1 MFIGQEKYNPVVSTM
16 PIKTSHLL
24 IFLVCAVVFAAGC
37 AQPGSAPQQATAAAS
52 APAGTHAA
60 ADAATL
66 VPQFDA
72 YAEKTFN
79 QSGVPGTAIAIVKDD
94 KVIYLRCFGAKNV
107 TTNEPVGPDTRFQL
121 ASISK
126 SVTATMIASMV
137 GNGEL
142 AWDDTIISVNP
153 DFRLS
158 DPYVTEHV
166 TYRDLLSHRSGLPEY
181 GTDELQ
187 NDFQYTRPEI
197 MDRLRYLGLPGA
209 FRSSYAYSNIGIT
222 IAGETAAK
230 KAGKSFEDLVAERV
244 FVPAGMHNT
253 SARFSD
259 FRSAAD
265 RVDVYPM
272 QTGTPVAGPLMNDD
286 INSPAGGVSS
296 TLNDMVRYARLQA
309 NGGSIDGRQVV
320 NASALRDTHTPSY
333 IRSYSGSGMV
343 GSGLGWNTYLDGGR
357 TRVEKDGMF
366 SHGIATQIT
375 VWPEDKMALVVM
387 TNRFPEG
394 NLVTGSIS
402 NGWNELYYTGKIE
415 NDWYGDAEK
424 HLQEAFDAMTP
435 KKVEKPANPKP
446 ARDLKFYTGS
456 YSQDYYGTVR
466 IVEESGKLM
475 VYPGHSTTPFVLAPF
490 DGDTFSEVSGE
501 DMVKFSAGTGANAG
515 VAWFSRLETPGR
527 SGAFARTSP

>member
-1 MFIGQEKYNPVVSTM
+1 MSF
-16 PIKTSHLL
+16 KTTLL
-24 IFLVCAVVFAAGC
+24 ILLLVCAAVLACGC
-37 AQPGSAPQQATAAAS
+37 TQPGSVPQQTPATVS

-60 ADAATL
+60 ADIATL

-72 YAEKTFN
+72 YAGKLIN
-79 QSGVPGTAIAIVKDD
+79 QSGVPGTAIAIVRND
-94 KVIYLRCFGAKNV
+94 KVIYLRCFGVKNV
-107 TTNEPVGPDTRFQL
+107 TTNEPVTPDTRFQL

-142 AWDDTIISVNP
+142 SWDDTIVSVDP
-153 DFRLS
+153 GFKLS
-158 DPYVTEHV
+158 DPYVTEHI
-166 TYRDLLSHRSGLPEY
+166 TFRDLLSHRSGLPEY

-187 NDFQYTRPEI
+187 NDFGYTRPEI
-197 MDRLRYLGLPGA
+197 MDKLRYLGLPGA

-222 IAGETAAK
+222 IAGEAAAK
-230 KAGKSFEDLVAERV
+230 KAGKSYEDLVAERV

-253 SARFSD
+253 SARFAD
-259 FRSAAD
+259 FAGSAD
-265 RVDVYPM
+265 RVEVYPM
-272 QTGTPVAGPLMNDD
+272 QSGTPVAGPLNDDD

-309 NGGSIDGRQVV
+309 NGGSVDGRQVV
-320 NASALRDTHTPSY
+320 NASALGDTHTPSY
-333 IRSYSGSGMV
+333 IRSYSGTGMV

-375 VWPEDKMALVVM
+375 VWPEDNMALVVM

-415 NDWYGDAEK
+415 KDWYGDAEK
-424 HLQEAFDAMTP
+424 HLQEAFNAMTP
-435 KKVEKPANPKP
+435 KPVERPASPKP
-446 ARDLKFYTGS
+446 ARDLAYYTGS
-456 YSQDYYGTVR
+456 YRQDYYGTVR
-466 IVEESGKLM
+466 IAEESGKLM
-475 VYPGHSTTPFVLAPF
+475 VYPGHSTTPFALAPF
-490 DGDTFSEVSGE
+490 DGDTLGEASG
-501 DMVKFSAGTGANAG
+501 DGMVKFSAGTGANAG
-515 VAWFSRLETPGR
+515 GAWFARYETPGR
-527 SGAFARTSP
+527 NGTFVRVGP

>member
-1 MFIGQEKYNPVVSTM
+1 MSFQSTLFI
-16 PIKTSHLL
+16 LL
-24 IFLVCAVVFAAGC
+24 LVCAAVLASGCTQAGPVP
-37 AQPGSAPQQATAAAS
+37 QPAQATVS
-52 APAGTHAA
+52 NPAPAGTPAP
-60 ADAATL
+60 ADAGTL

-72 YAEKTFN
+72 YTEKTFEK
-79 QSGVPGTAIAIVKDD
+79 SGVPGMAVAVVKDD
-94 KVIYLRCFGAKNV
+94 KVVYIRTFGVRNV
-107 TTNEPVGPDTRFQL
+107 TTKEPVNPDTKFQL

-142 AWDDTIISVNP
+142 SWDDTIVAVDP
-153 DFRLS
+153 GFKLS

-187 NDFQYTRPEI
+187 NDFGYTRPEI

-230 KAGKSFEDLVAERV
+230 KTGKSFEDLVAERV

-253 SARFSD
+253 SARFAD
-259 FRSAAD
+259 FTRSAD
-265 RVDVYPM
+265 RVEVYPM
-272 QTGTPVAGPLMNDD
+272 QTGTPVAGPFMNDD

-333 IRSYSGSGMV
+333 IKSYYGSGMV
-343 GSGLGWNTYLDGGR
+343 GSGLGWNTYLEGGR

-366 SHGIATQIT
+366 SHGIATLIT
-375 VWPEDKMALVVM
+375 VWPQDNMALVVM

-415 NDWYGDAEK
+415 KDWYGDTEK
-424 HLQEAFDAMTP
+424 NMQAVFDTMASEP
-435 KKVEKPANPKP
+435 VERPANPKSS
-446 ARDLKFYTGS
+446 RDLKYYTGS
-456 YSQDYYGTVR
+456 YRQDYYGTVR
-466 IVEESGKLM
+466 VVEESGKLM
-475 VYPGHSTTPFVLAPF
+475 VYPGHSTTPYALAPF
-490 DGDTFSEVSGE
+490 DGDTLIEATGE
-501 DMVKFSAGTGANAG
+501 GIVKFSAGTGATATS
-515 VAWFSRLETPGR
+515 VWFSRYETPGR
-527 SGAFARTSP
+527 NGTFVRVAS

>member
-1 MFIGQEKYNPVVSTM
+1 M

-24 IFLVCAVVFAAGC
+24 LFLLCAAVLAAGC
-37 AQPGSAPQQATAAAS
+37 TQPGSVPQQTPATVS

-60 ADAATL
+60 ADIATL

-79 QSGVPGTAIAIVKDD
+79 QSGVPGMAVAIVKDD
-94 KVIYLRCFGAKNV
+94 KVVYLRCFGVKNV
-107 TTNEPVGPDTRFQL
+107 TTKEPVGPDTRFQL

-142 AWDDTIISVNP
+142 SWDDTIVSANP
-153 DFRLS
+153 GFALS
-158 DPYVTEHV
+158 DPYVTQHV

-187 NDFQYTRPEI
+187 NDFGYTRQEI
-197 MDRLRYLGLPGA
+197 MDRLPYLGLPGS

-222 IAGETAAK
+222 VAGLTAAM
-230 KAGKSFEDLVAERV
+230 KAGKPFEDLVAERV
-244 FVPAGMHNT
+244 FVPAGMYNT

-259 FRSAAD
+259 FRSSAD
-265 RVDVYPM
+265 RVEVYPM
-272 QTGTPVAGPLMNDD
+272 QTGTPVAGPLNDDD

-296 TLNDMVRYARLQA
+296 TLNDMIRYARLQA
-309 NGGSIDGRQVV
+309 NGGSVDGRQVV

-375 VWPEDKMALVVM
+375 VWPEDNMALVVM

-402 NGWNELYYTGKIE
+402 NGWNELYSTGKIE
-415 NDWYGDAEK
+415 KDWYGDAEK
-424 HLQEAFDAMTP
+424 HLQEAFNAMTP
-435 KKVEKPANPKP
+435 KKVETPASPKP
-446 ARDLKFYTGS
+446 ARELAYYTGS
-456 YSQDYYGTVR
+456 YRQDYYGTVR
-466 IVEESGKLM
+466 IVEESGKLV
-475 VYPGHSTTPFVLAPF
+475 VYPGHSTTPFTLAPF
-490 DGDTFSEVSGE
+490 DGDTLAEASG
-501 DMVKFSAGTGANAG
+501 DGIVKFNGGTGGTATG
-515 VAWFSRLETPGR
+515 AWFSRYETPGR
-527 SGAFARTSP
+527 NGTFVRVGP

>member
-16 PIKTSHLL
+16 PIKSSHLL
-24 IFLVCAVVFAAGC
+24 ILLLCAAVLAAGC
-37 AQPGSAPQQATAAAS
+37 TQPGSVPQQAPVTVS
-52 APAGTHAA
+52 TPAGTPAA

-79 QSGVPGTAIAIVKDD
+79 QSGVPGMAVAIVKDD
-94 KVIYLRCFGAKNV
+94 KVVYLRCFGVKNV

-142 AWDDTIISVNP
+142 SWDDTIVSAYP
-153 DFRLS
+153 GFRLS

-166 TYRDLLSHRSGLPEY
+166 TFRDLLSHRSGLPEY

-187 NDFQYTRPEI
+187 NDFGYTRPEI

-222 IAGETAAK
+222 IAGEAAAT
-230 KAGKSFEDLVAERV
+230 KAGKSYEDLVAERV

-259 FRSAAD
+259 FSSSTD
-265 RVDVYPM
+265 RVEVYPM
-272 QTGTPVAGPLMNDD
+272 QTGTLVAGPLMNDD

-296 TLNDMVRYARLQA
+296 TISDMVRYARLQA
-309 NGGSIDGRQVV
+309 NGGFVDGRQVI
-320 NASALRDTHTPSY
+320 NASALRDTHTPPY
-333 IRSYSGSGMV
+333 IRSYYGSGMA

-366 SHGIATQIT
+366 SHGISTQIT
-375 VWPEDKMALVVM
+375 VWPEEKMALVVM

-402 NGWNELYYTGKIE
+402 NGWNELFFTGKIE
-415 NDWYGDAEK
+415 KDWYGDAEK
-424 HLQEAFDAMTP
+424 HLQEAFNAMTP
-435 KKVEKPANPKP
+435 EPVEKPANPKP
-446 ARDLKFYTGS
+446 TRDLAYYTGS
-456 YSQDYYGTVR
+456 YRQDYYGTVR
-466 IVEESGKLM
+466 TVEESGTLM
-475 VYPGHSTTPFVLAPF
+475 VYPGRSTTPFALAPF
-490 DGDTFSEVSGE
+490 DGDTLSEAYGE
-501 DMVKFSAGTGANAG
+501 GMVKFNGGTGATASN
-515 VAWFSRLETPGR
+515 AWFSRYETPGR
-527 SGAFARTSP
+527 NGTFVRAAP